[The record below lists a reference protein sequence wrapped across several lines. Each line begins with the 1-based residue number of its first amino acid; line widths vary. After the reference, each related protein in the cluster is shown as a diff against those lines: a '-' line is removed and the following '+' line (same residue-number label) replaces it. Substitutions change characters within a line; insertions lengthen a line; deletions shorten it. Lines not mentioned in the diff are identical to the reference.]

1 MALTRIPSTQ
11 ITDNAVTTAKIDDA
25 TVIET
30 DIVDGTITNTMVD
43 ASAAIAHTKLAVGTA
58 APLNVGT
65 SANQIIQLN
74 GSGVLPA
81 LDGTQLTGI
90 QTDFSPL
97 ERQLARLALHI
108 GAVEQLTK
116 FSMIDQCVDNYEDAS
131 GITAYNGPVTTSSSA
146 SEWSGSTGSFTFS
159 GNNVTATGGNKA
171 IRTAAITGDCNLEF
185 TATTTHETMCLVFMN
200 QVKMVHLIQLLAV
213 VVWIV

>member
-1 MALTRIPSTQ
+1 MALTRIPSIQ

-65 SANQIIQLN
+65 SANQILQLN

-90 QTDFSPL
+90 QTDFSP
-97 ERQLARLALHI
+97 
-108 GAVEQLTK
+108 
-116 FSMIDQCVDNYEDAS
+116 
-131 GITAYNGPVTTSSSA
+131 
-146 SEWSGSTGSFTFS
+146 
-159 GNNVTATGGNKA
+159 
-171 IRTAAITGDCNLEF
+171 
-185 TATTTHETMCLVFMN
+185 
-200 QVKMVHLIQLLAV
+200 
-213 VVWIV
+213 